1 MRSNGNKSNKSNKL
15 FNMKGGGEG
24 VAWCVVVCSI
34 ITIAVTA
41 SILTNDKKSDDD
53 ANLIWL
59 IFGCV
64 FLVISLVYLKFK
76 DD

>member
-1 MRSNGNKSNKSNKL
+1 MRSRGNKSNKL
-15 FNMKGGGEG
+15 FNMRGGGKG
-24 VAWCVVVCSI
+24 VAWCVVVGSI